1 MARSELGAGR
11 AGRAGRWSGRLGRLA
26 GVVVAAALALG
37 PVGLPDP
44 VGLPGGVR
52 VAHAGDEWCEVDP
65 AVLITT
71 PGGRLVVVYVTNGA
85 LGLEHL
91 VAAQLA
97 AVRHTVQPVEGGRAT
112 LVKMDVVVPN
122 DLFGSGFPT
131 KTTVSSGPLKTL
143 TVYASA
149 TGTSGSPMRLEFTLP
164 VG

>member
-1 MARSELGAGR
+1 MAWSGLVVGRTRGWSAGAGR
-11 AGRAGRWSGRLGRLA
+11 LA
-26 GVVVAAALALG
+26 VAVVAATLAGG
-37 PVGLPDP
+37 PVGLPGSA
-44 VGLPGGVR
+44 GLPGPVR
-52 VAHAGDEWCEVDP
+52 VAHAGDEWCEIDP
-65 AVLITT
+65 LVAITT
-71 PGGRLVVVYVTNGA
+71 PGGANVVVYVTSGA

-91 VAAQLA
+91 PAVQLA
-97 AVRHTVQPVEGGRAT
+97 AIRHTVQPVEGGRAT